1 MKLDKIIIATN
12 NAGKLVE
19 FKKLLEP
26 KGIEVL
32 GLADLSTKVAIEE
45 TGKTFVA
52 NALIKAKTVVRT
64 ITDIP
69 VIADD
74 SGLMVAA
81 LHNEPGVYSA
91 RYAGDHNNQA
101 NIDKVLAKLGDLP
114 MKDRTAKF
122 HTTIAVVKPN
132 GKQLVVSG
140 EVSGYITMNQ
150 QGNNGF
156 GYDSI
161 FYSPELEK
169 TFGQATAAEKNQI
182 SHRGRAMKNL
192 MGIFDKWWNED

>member
-192 MGIFDKWWNED
+192 MGIFDEWWNED